1 MPQEYIVYGLE
12 ALIFIFLF
20 IASLSLFSYLKNNN
34 VIANGLK
41 NFYDKAE
48 ADSMERQRLEKMQ
61 QIERGNT
68 DKENFLLKLDKTI
81 LYSNIRKYIPFLNSS
96 IYIFSLVVFSSIAL
110 LTGTFLADITV
121 GLLAAVVIILA
132 YMTLILFLSNKNYK
146 KVEENIVSFM
156 NLIENYSKT
165 NNDLITIFGKVYPFL
180 DEPLKSH
187 VQEAYLLGKRTGNTD
202 LALDTLQNSVQHKRF
217 REIIRNLSICSHY
230 EANYEEIIEDSRA
243 QLMEYLAGKR
253 ERAAMVRNARIEM
266 LILCG
271 TSYVVMRMM
280 GVFVGQSIIAA
291 LRQTLVGQFILIY
304 LIIVLAVIVFNI
316 IFMGRDKDQ

>member
-110 LTGTFLADITV
+110 LAGTFLADITV
-121 GLLAAVVIILA
+121 GLLAAVVIILT

-187 VQEAYLLGKRTGNTD
+187 VQEVYLLGKRTGNTD

-291 LRQTLVGQFILIY
+291 LRQTLVGQLILIY